1 MKNTQPYIIA
11 GMTIIIVVLCWFL
24 YSANSSVDIYKKQIE
39 ISKLNEEKIIVIEAI
54 DSELN
59 DLSKLSKET
68 VIKSNSIIKKITHE
82 QPKISDTTGIY
93 MLEYIRN
100 YRPNKD

>member
-1 MKNTQPYIIA
+1 MKINQSYIIA
-11 GMTIIIVVLCWFL
+11 GMTILIVVLCWFL
-24 YSANSSVDIYKKQIE
+24 YSTNSSVDVYKNQTE
-39 ISKLNEEKIIVIEAI
+39 LQKLNQDKTIIIKKI

-68 VIKSNSIIKKITHE
+68 VIKSNLIIKKITHE
-82 QPKISDTTGIY
+82 QPKISDTTGAY
-93 MLEYIRN
+93 MLEYIRG

>member
-1 MKNTQPYIIA
+1 MNKTQSYIIA
-11 GMTIIIVVLCWFL
+11 GMTILIVVLCWFL
-24 YSANSSVDIYKKQIE
+24 YSANSSVNIYKQQIE
-39 ISKLNEEKIIVIEAI
+39 LQKLNQDKIIVLETI

-82 QPKISDTTGIY
+82 EPKISDTTGIY

-100 YRPNKD
+100 YRPNKN

>member
-1 MKNTQPYIIA
+1 MKNIQSYIIA
-11 GMTIIIVVLCWFL
+11 GMTILIVVLFWFL
-24 YSANSSVDIYKKQIE
+24 YSANSKVDIYKQQIE
-39 ISKLNEEKIIVIEAI
+39 LQKLNQDKIIVLERI

-59 DLSKLSKET
+59 DLSKLSKES

-82 QPKISDTTGIY
+82 QPKINDTTGVY

-100 YRPNKD
+100 YSPKTD